1 MDKFDGMEE
10 QTEEVA
16 KKSTETVESNGSAE
30 QTVKKPNKFLKSLG
44 YDSVAKQ
51 AKIRTELVAGVVT
64 FLAMAYILTV
74 NPNQIFGAG
83 SPYWASVF
91 IATALGAVIGTLLMA
106 FFAKM
111 PLAQASGMGLNSMLG
126 GIIGGW
132 GGYGAAFT
140 PGQAFMLVL
149 ISGFIFLLL
158 SLIKIKGKT
167 FRELVFD
174 GMPVAVRSA
183 ISVGIGLFIA
193 YIGFQ
198 NAGII
203 VTNDY
208 TQVGLVNLTNWGSQV
223 VNNGKINWDAVTG
236 FGATNEFSGTVAYA
250 AAKTAIVAFCG
261 VFLIAILDKLKVKG
275 SIILGIVGATIIGIP
290 FGVTDLSMLAG
301 KGDVSWKFWENF
313 ANYFSMDKD
322 TSVFGSFVYVFKD
335 GLRPE
340 GVTVFTIVMI
350 IITMCMIDMFDT
362 MGTIVGCCSGNRVLS
377 DENNKPRNY
386 GKIMMSDAIA
396 TCTGAMLGTSTVTT
410 FVESGAGVSAG
421 GRTGLTALTTAALF
435 FLSMFALPLFAA
447 IPSAAAASALIYVGV
462 LMMKNN
468 VKAVDM
474 SDAINATSAFLTIVV
489 MALSYSIT
497 KGIGVGLISYTL
509 MSVVEYVILLIKYA
523 VTKKEKPVWNIS
535 VVALVVSAL
544 FCLYFFVPATA
555 F

>member
-1 MDKFDGMEE
+1 MDKVE
-10 QTEEVA
+10 
-16 KKSTETVESNGSAE
+16 ETVEVENTSQNENTEQKPAKKQNGFFRA
-30 QTVKKPNKFLKSLG
+30 LG
-44 YDSVAKQ
+44 FDPVAKQ
-51 AKIRTELVAGVVT
+51 TSFKTEFVAGLVT

-83 SPYWASVF
+83 SKYWASAF

-106 FFAKM
+106 FLAKM

-140 PGQAFMLVL
+140 PGQGFMLVL
-149 ISGFIFLLL
+149 ISGLVFVLL
-158 SLIKIKGKT
+158 SVIKIKGHT

-174 GMPVAVRSA
+174 GMPISVRSA

-203 VTNDY
+203 VTNGY
-208 TQVGLVNLTNWGSQV
+208 TQVGFVDFTKWGEQTVNALVPGW
-223 VNNGKINWDAVTG
+223 
-236 FGATNEFSGTVAYA
+236 A
-250 AAKTAIVAFCG
+250 AAKTAVVALSGLF
-261 VFLIAILDKLKVKG
+261 FIAILDKLKVKG
-275 SIILGIVGATIIGIP
+275 SIILGILGAAIVGIP
-290 FGVTDLSMLAG
+290 LGVTDLSILAG
-301 KGDVSWKFWENF
+301 DGDISWKFWNNF
-313 ANYFSMDKD
+313 GNYFSGDAE
-322 TSVFGSFVYVFKD
+322 TSVFGSFTNVFKT
-335 GLRPE
+335 GLIPE
-340 GVTVFTIVMI
+340 NVSVFTIIMI
-350 IITMCMIDMFDT
+350 VITMCMIDMFDT
-362 MGTIVGCCSGNRVLS
+362 MGTIVGCCSNNRVLS
-377 DENNKPRNY
+377 DENNKPHNY

-421 GRTGLTALTTAALF
+421 GRTGLTALTTAAFF

-468 VKAVDM
+468 VKSIEM
-474 SDAINATSAFLTIVV
+474 SDAIGATSAFLTIVV
-489 MALSYSIT
+489 MVLGYSIT
-497 KGIGVGLISYTL
+497 KGIGVGMISYTL
-509 MSVVEYVILLIKYA
+509 MSSLSYLVELIKYA
-523 VTKKEKPVWNIS
+523 ITKKEKPVWKVS
-535 VVALVVSAL
+535 VVAIVVSLL
-544 FCLYFFVPATA
+544 FCVYFFVPATA